1 MDYEEKIKKMN
12 EHLSEHPADY
22 QTVISLL
29 KVNSKRISHE
39 RKVRQDMRSRRVA
52 EMRRRLEEEDA
63 DER

>member
-1 MDYEEKIKKMN
+1 MDYKEKIRKMN

-63 DER
+63 NER